1 MIYLTQSVH
10 RNCQKF
16 PNKIMSIHNGRE
28 RTWIAFQARVS
39 RFAAALQKLGLQ
51 PNDRIAILALNSD
64 YYLEYYL
71 AVLWAG
77 GAVVPLNTRWSV
89 KENAYSLSDSG
100 SKMLLVDDA
109 FMPQVEGLKA
119 ENIPVE
125 NYIYIGES
133 DTPSG
138 LLSYEQLINE
148 NEPVADA
155 YRHDDD
161 LAGIFYT
168 GGTTGFPKGAMLTHK
183 SLWTSTV
190 AVLLEASIKEDGVYM
205 HAAPM
210 FHLADGAFSN
220 AALLV
225 GAAHCYLPNFTPQ
238 GTVERIQEHKVTHTV
253 LVPIMI
259 QLVTGYIKQ
268 SQSKIDS
275 LKFVLYGASPIP
287 ESVLIEALAAFPTTD
302 FAQGYGQT
310 ELSPIIT
317 MLPPKYHVTEGP
329 FAGKLKSAGRAGI
342 CIEIRIVDKEDQ
354 VLGPNEIGEVT
365 VMGPNRMLQYWNKP
379 EETATSLR
387 NGWIYTGDV
396 GYLDEEG
403 FLFLVDRA
411 KDMIVTGGENVYST
425 EVENA
430 VMDHPSVQQCI
441 VIGIPDEKWG
451 ELVHAEII
459 LHDNATTKENEI
471 TDHCRTLIANYK
483 CPKSIKF
490 RTEPFPISGA
500 GKLLKRE
507 VRKTYWEGK
516 DRAIN

>member
-10 RNCQKF
+10 RNCQKY
-16 PNKIMSIHNGRE
+16 PNKIMSMHNGRE
-28 RTWIAFQARVS
+28 RTWIDFKIRIS
-39 RFAAALQKLGLQ
+39 RCAAALQAMGLQ

-89 KENAYSLSDSG
+89 KENAYSLKDSAT
-100 SKMLLVDDA
+100 KMLFVDDA
-109 FMPQVEGLKA
+109 FLPQVEGLRA
-119 ENIPVE
+119 ENIQVE
-125 NYIYIGES
+125 KYIYIGEQ
-133 DTPSG
+133 DTPDG
-138 LLSYEQLINE
+138 LQSYEKLIADH
-148 NEPVADA
+148 EPVEDA

-183 SLWTSTV
+183 SLWTSAVTV
-190 AVLLEASIKEDGVYM
+190 LIEASIKEDDVYM
-205 HAAPM
+205 HAGPM

-220 AALLV
+220 ATLLI
-225 GAAHCYLPNFTPQ
+225 GAAHCYLPSFTPH
-238 GTVERIQEHKVTHTV
+238 GTVECIQKYEATHTL
-253 LVPIMI
+253 LVPVMI
-259 QLVTGYIKQ
+259 QMVTAFVQQNKSVIN
-268 SQSKIDS
+268 S
-275 LKFVLYGASPIP
+275 LRFVVYGASPIP
-287 ESVLIEALAAFPTTD
+287 ESVLIEALATFPNTD
-302 FAQGYGQT
+302 FVQGYGQT
-310 ELSPIIT
+310 ELSPIVT
-317 MLPPKYHVTEGP
+317 MLPAKYHVTEGP
-329 FAGKLKSAGRAGI
+329 NAGKLKSAGQAGI
-342 CIEIRIVDKEDQ
+342 CIELRIVDRDDK
-354 VLGPNEIGEVT
+354 VLGANEIGEVI

-396 GYLDEEG
+396 GYLDEDG

-430 VMDHPSVQQCI
+430 VTDHAAVKQCI

-451 ELVHAEII
+451 ELVHGEVI
-459 LHDNATTKENEI
+459 LHDNVQVSESDIIE
-471 TDHCRTLIANYK
+471 HCKTLIANYK